1 MRFHFLAPAL
11 CATALF
17 GSPTALFAQVST
29 STALSSA
36 PNPSPAGQ
44 PVVLTANVTPVL
56 AIPSERPVRGLAVD
70 STRNRVYVANWDMH
84 SVSVLDTATNSVIG
98 VVMLPPDSYP
108 VRLAINESTN
118 RIYAVNHGQGSVTVI
133 DGSTLAMSARITV
146 GLNAFGIA
154 VNPLTNRIYVGNE
167 GSDTLS
173 VIDGATNQV
182 VMAIGTCRNP
192 IDVAINTSTD
202 RVYVA
207 CQGESLS
214 TDKPVSVIDAKT
226 NTVVGSA
233 GGGWAPTSIAVD
245 AISNRV
251 YVTNQANNLVV
262 IDGVDNAVLAT
273 VPVGSFPIDVAVD
286 ENDFGVYVTNH
297 YSNTV
302 TVVDSRTNTISRTYA
317 LQTAPETIAMHPV
330 TRQTYIGHHEW
341 YAPST
346 VFVFDFA
353 MPLAGTVEF
362 FEGDSSIGVAPV
374 NHQTATLQTSAL
386 TAGSHSLRATYSGS
400 SAAAPSL
407 SEARNHLVQFAF
419 GGFTAPV
426 DAPPALN
433 RAKAGSSVA
442 VKFSLNGYHGLNIF
456 AGGYPLS
463 QVIPCTGASTSD
475 VIESAST
482 SATTTLHYDSASDQ
496 YVYLWKTDKS
506 WTGSCRQLT
515 LRLVDGSDHSAQFHF
530 VR

>member
-1 MRFHFLAPAL
+1 MRLHLLASMF
-11 CATALF
+11 CAAGVVSTSSRAV
-17 GSPTALFAQVST
+17 AQTST

-36 PNPSPAGQ
+36 PNPSSAGQ

-56 AIPSERPVRGLAVD
+56 DIPSERPVRGLGVD
-70 STRNRVYVANWDMH
+70 SMRNRLYVANWDMH

-133 DGSTLAMSARITV
+133 DGSTLAVSARITV

-154 VNPLTNRIYVGNE
+154 VNPVTNRIYVGNE
-167 GSDTLS
+167 GSHTLS

-214 TDKPVSVIDAKT
+214 TDKAVSVIDAKT

-233 GGGWAPTSIAVD
+233 DGGWAPTSVAVD
-245 AISNRV
+245 ATTNRV

-262 IDGVDNAVLAT
+262 IDGVDNTVLAT
-273 VPVGSFPIDVAVD
+273 VPVGLFPLDIAVD
-286 ENDFGVYVTNH
+286 ENDFAVYVTNH
-297 YSNTV
+297 SGNTV
-302 TVVDSRTNTISRTYA
+302 TVVDSRTHAISRTYA
-317 LQTAPETIAMHPV
+317 LPTAPEAIAVHHV
-330 TRQTYIGHHEW
+330 TRQTYIGHLEW
-341 YAPST
+341 FAPST
-346 VFVFDFA
+346 VFLFDFA
-353 MPLAGTVEF
+353 MPLAGSVEF
-362 FEGDSSIGVAPV
+362 FDGANSIGVAPV
-374 NHQTATLQTSAL
+374 SHQTATLQTSAL
-386 TAGSHSLRATYSGS
+386 AAGSHNLRASYSGS
-400 SAAAPSL
+400 SAAVPSL
-407 SEARNHLVQFAF
+407 SDARSHQVQFAF
-419 GGFTAPV
+419 GGFTSPV
-426 DAPPALN
+426 DAAPALN

-442 VKFSLNGYHGLNIF
+442 VKFSLNGYHGLDIF
-456 AGGYPLS
+456 ASGYPLS
-463 QVIPCTGASTSD
+463 QAIPCSGAVTSD

-482 SATTTLHYDSASDQ
+482 SATTTLHYDSASGQ

-506 WTGSCRQLT
+506 WAGSCRQLT
-515 LRLVDGSDHSAQFHF
+515 LRLVDGSDHAAQFHF